1 MGDMLHAQGQRVNG
15 ESPLGSVSLVLL
27 TPPKIWRMNTVAALD
42 HLKQLEHEHRTRLL
56 QAMATVAADKGLAL
70 TTIADIVRAA
80 GVSKRTFYEHFD
92 SKEACFLALY
102 RAASAS
108 ALRTL
113 REALKTD
120 RPWQTQ
126 IEQALDAYF
135 EHLAAGPGLVRVLF
149 VDIHH
154 LGPEGLRARREVMQQ
169 LADFMVSTVNGAA
182 LPSATPLRAISPAMA
197 MAAVGA
203 INELVLQA
211 IEQGNAAQLKNLSL
225 GAGEI
230 VRVLTHADLA
240 GL

>member
-1 MGDMLHAQGQRVNG
+1 MCHFVGHPVNG
-15 ESPLGSVSLVLL
+15 ESPLWPVSLALVR
-27 TPPKIWRMNTVAALD
+27 PPKIWRMNTVAAPD
-42 HLKQLEHEHRTRLL
+42 HAHELEHEHRTRLL
-56 QAMATVAADKGLAL
+56 QAMATVSAEKGLAV
-70 TTIADIVRAA
+70 TTIADIVREA

-92 SKEACFLALY
+92 GKEACFLALY
-102 RAASAS
+102 RAASGS

-113 REALKTD
+113 REALKPD

-126 IEQALDAYF
+126 IEQALRAYF

-182 LPSATPLRAISPAMA
+182 SPGTAPLRAISPAMA
-197 MAAVGA
+197 MAAVGG

-211 IEQGNAAQLKNLSL
+211 IEQGNAALLTNLTA